1 MNVVKKIDLPDGEA
15 VPLSSCKIED
25 VVGMI
30 VYSVRGTIGLVT
42 HVCRNPKEIIYLLQT
57 EVVVIQWQNGKKS
70 KLALKDYIHVL
81 WDGERI
87 Y

>member
-1 MNVVKKIDLPDGEA
+1 MNIVKKIDLPDGRA
-15 VPLSSCKIED
+15 VSLSSCKIED

-30 VYSVRGTIGLVT
+30 VYSVRATVGLVT
-42 HVCRNPKEIIYLLQT
+42 HVCRNPKES

-70 KLALKDYIHVL
+70 TFALKDYIHVL